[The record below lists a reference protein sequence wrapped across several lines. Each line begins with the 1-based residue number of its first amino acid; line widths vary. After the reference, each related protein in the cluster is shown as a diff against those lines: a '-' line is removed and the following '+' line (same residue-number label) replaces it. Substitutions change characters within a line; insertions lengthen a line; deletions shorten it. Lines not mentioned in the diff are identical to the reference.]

1 MKKKNLKKF
10 GTNWNKKLSGKS
22 EKKKV
27 SRDPNIL
34 YEAACRSDTAAVG
47 DNMHHLH
54 QIFIARI
61 GSDWSGGFKSHVI
74 DGCNTVVL

>member
-1 MKKKNLKKF
+1 MRKTSEKSLEQIGKKM
-10 GTNWNKKLSGKS
+10 SGKS